1 MARQRAKTQPPG
13 AMADIGAPGTGPSTL
28 RRNHNQNQV
37 LLSFMTRLPSRL
49 GGAPPEPPK
58 RSPVYQWWPMIMAV
72 LAVLA
77 AIILA
82 LLTGSH

>member
-1 MARQRAKTQPPG
+1 
-13 AMADIGAPGTGPSTL
+13 
-28 RRNHNQNQV
+28 
-37 LLSFMTRLPSRL
+37 MTRPPSRL

-58 RSPVYQWWPMIMAV
+58 RSPVYQGWPMIMAV